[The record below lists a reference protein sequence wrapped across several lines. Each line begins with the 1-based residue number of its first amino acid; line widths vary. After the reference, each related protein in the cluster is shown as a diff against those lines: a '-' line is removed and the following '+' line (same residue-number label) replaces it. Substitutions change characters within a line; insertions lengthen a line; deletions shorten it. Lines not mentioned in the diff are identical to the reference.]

1 MHSGSVQ
8 CAQSSVPSEVQYSV
22 LIAFKPYMCKQA
34 KCASGRRSGAG
45 EAAQGAASGGG
56 GASAEMRASVS
67 AGGRAHA
74 AVAQLRFQV
83 EQGCIE
89 DVRQALFCNVISCTS
104 KVHAK
109 QVLVYT

>member
-1 MHSGSVQ
+1 M
-8 CAQSSVPSEVQYSV
+8 QSSIPGVVQYSA
-22 LIAFKPYMCKQA
+22 LIACKPYMCEQA
-34 KCASGRRSGAG
+34 KCASGRHSGAG

-56 GASAEMRASVS
+56 GAPAEMQASVS

-89 DVRQALFCNVISCTS
+89 DVRQAPFCDVTSRTS

-109 QVLVYT
+109 QLRIYT